1 MREPAPLVA
10 SIDHIGMVDA
20 LYRFAAGQDLR
31 DRELLESAFTAEAEL
46 DFRGPAGR
54 LGAEVPLFEGR
65 RGIVEAIIGSIR
77 NLDTTHTVSN
87 PRVTASDGAHAS
99 LVALVEAQHLP
110 RADHSRHLL
119 LKNFYFADLVRDGS
133 RWLIERLRIE
143 NVWYDGEPSV
153 LFPRPRGALDDILE
167 DTHA

>member
-1 MREPAPLVA
+1 MT
-10 SIDHIGMVDA
+10 S
-20 LYRFAAGQDLR
+20 
-31 DRELLESAFTAEAEL
+31 
-46 DFRGPAGR
+46 
-54 LGAEVPLFEGR
+54 
-65 RGIVEAIIGSIR
+65 
-77 NLDTTHTVSN
+77 
-87 PRVTASDGAHAS
+87 SDGAHAS

-110 RADHSRHLL
+110 RSDHSRHLL